1 MAEDAMSQFIPAILN
16 MLQNPPDPNEALPL
30 SNRRG
35 TIYGVTLPFLV
46 SEIENFLAWTSTNK
60 RSC

>member
-16 MLQNPPDPNEALPL
+16 MLQNPPDPNEPLPL
-30 SNRRG
+30 SNRRE

-46 SEIENFLAWTSTNK
+46 SAIENFLAWASTNK
-60 RSC
+60 RS